1 MTSERDTKHCSEQ
14 KASTRPTGHFDEKD
28 DNIFYIKSL
37 CEKNC
42 PLSDYKNLDPTY
54 EGKDTKLCYCECV
67 FTKALD
73 LRWRFKQLSNV
84 NNTNY
89 AYSIRT
95 LEREIRLRKIF
106 QDKFVP
112 VDIKSDGHIHYLH
125 RLNCKI
131 DRLNSLGLSKKKKEK
146 NPYYFPSS
154 IILAAEWESVAK
166 TQQMF
171 ENMTPEE
178 LARWNATSEDGNKE

>member
-14 KASTRPTGHFDEKD
+14 KASTIPTGHFDEKD
-28 DNIFYIKSL
+28 DTIFYIKSL

-73 LRWRFKQLSNV
+73 LRRRFKQLSNV

-106 QDKFVP
+106 QDEFVP

-131 DRLNSLGLSKKKKEK
+131 NHLNSLGLSKKKKEK

-154 IILAAEWESVAK
+154 IDLAAEWESVGKA
-166 TQQMF
+166 QLMF